1 MRKGTETEKIDY
13 DEAIFFT
20 VIVPAP
26 PPECTVS
33 SGYRSGAAGSSLN
46 GSPRARLL
54 LALFPVLSPALSSKM
69 SPHPLS

>member
-20 VIVPAP
+20 VIEPAP

-33 SGYRSGAAGSSLN
+33 GGYRSGAAGSS
-46 GSPRARLL
+46 PLL
-54 LALFPVLSPALSSKM
+54 IPEMKSEST
-69 SPHPLS
+69 

>member
-1 MRKGTETEKIDY
+1 MQLVFDEYLAGT
-13 DEAIFFT
+13 
-20 VIVPAP
+20 
-26 PPECTVS
+26 
-33 SGYRSGAAGSSLN
+33 AAGMYGLRRLQIGRCGELTK